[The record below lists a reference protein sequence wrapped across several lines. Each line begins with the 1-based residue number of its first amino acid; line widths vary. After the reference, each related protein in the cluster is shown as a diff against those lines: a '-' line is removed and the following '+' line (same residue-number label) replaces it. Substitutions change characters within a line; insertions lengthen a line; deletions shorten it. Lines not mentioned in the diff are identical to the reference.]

1 MSLNRHASI
10 PLSGLIDHGITEW
23 VFDLDNTIY
32 PAKSNLFA
40 RVAQKMTDFI
50 MVEFS
55 LPEDEAA
62 AMKTRLFRQYGTTMH
77 GLMQEY
83 AMESDKFLSY
93 VHDIDLSD
101 ISPDHELSALLEALP
116 GRKHI
121 FTNGTVAHA
130 DNILGAFGLRSHF
143 DVIFDIVA
151 AAHEPKPARRPY
163 ELFLEQSA
171 IEASQAVMFEDM
183 AVNLRVPH
191 ELGMGTI
198 WIEHD
203 HDWAKSG
210 SDEDFV
216 HNQSGD
222 LKTCLKEILGA

>member
-83 AMESDKFLSY
+83 GMESDKFLSY

-116 GRKHI
+116 GCKTYFHQW
-121 FTNGTVAHA
+121 H
-130 DNILGAFGLRSHF
+130 S
-143 DVIFDIVA
+143 
-151 AAHEPKPARRPY
+151 RP
-163 ELFLEQSA
+163 
-171 IEASQAVMFEDM
+171 
-183 AVNLRVPH
+183 
-191 ELGMGTI
+191 
-198 WIEHD
+198 
-203 HDWAKSG
+203 
-210 SDEDFV
+210 
-216 HNQSGD
+216 
-222 LKTCLKEILGA
+222 C